1 MLQWF
6 IAVFIAAFIFYIF
19 KDLIV
24 ILLDLFSFTNLR
36 EIQFTFIIIVFI
48 NNTDHFSFL
57 LMNIFRA
64 DVRIDE
70 ILIRILNIVEQSSLM
85 ISWLL
90 FIVVCNMNITFL
102 LILSLLSLLFLLLL
116 LMLLLWLLIS
126 ILLTSSLTIFNSVTS
141 LSLMTDV

>member
-1 MLQWF
+1 M
-6 IAVFIAAFIFYIF
+6 
-19 KDLIV
+19 

-70 ILIRILNIVEQSSLM
+70 ILIRILNIVK
-85 ISWLL
+85 
-90 FIVVCNMNITFL
+90 
-102 LILSLLSLLFLLLL
+102 
-116 LMLLLWLLIS
+116 
-126 ILLTSSLTIFNSVTS
+126 
-141 LSLMTDV
+141 